1 VAEVTETPLPG
12 VGVRHEFTTSD
23 GQRVGVVSHRGGW
36 RDIVLYGR
44 DDPDACSTLLRLD
57 ADDAQTLAEL
67 LGAVHIAEA
76 LVALQRVQGLALDWF
91 TIPAQS
97 AAAGRTIGEG
107 RYRTHTGSSI
117 VAVIR
122 GDSTVAAPGPEFV
135 LESGDVAVAIG
146 TTAGLAR
153 LRELL
158 QR

>member
-1 VAEVTETPLPG
+1 MGEVTETPLPG
-12 VGVRHEFTTSD
+12 VGVRHEFTTSE
-23 GQRVGVVSHRGGW
+23 GERVGVVSHRGGW
-36 RDIVLYGR
+36 RDIVVYGR
-44 DDPDACSTLLRLD
+44 DDPDACSAVLHLD

-91 TIPAQS
+91 TIPAR
-97 AAAGRTIGEG
+97 AEAAGRSIGQG

-122 GDSTVAAPGPEFV
+122 GDSTVAAPGPGFV
-135 LESGDVAVAIG
+135 LESGDVAVAVG
-146 TTAGLAR
+146 TTDGLAR